1 MLAQGGRNGWEGQNE
16 VGSGR
21 NEWAGLIV
29 GLTPCSCSWEPGEGG
44 RLDEEGRGQ
53 RHGRAGGE
61 GAPEGEHATGSAG
74 APVAASSPA
83 VA

>member
-44 RLDEEGRGQ
+44 KLDEEGRGQ
-53 RHGRAGGE
+53 GPALRDSSFMCTCAE
-61 GAPEGEHATGSAG
+61 IAVQVAPGLENLEAAT
-74 APVAASSPA
+74 
-83 VA
+83 